1 MVTGSKELIRD
12 MNSTLVI
19 ETILNHGTISR
30 ANISKEIGLTKATIS
45 TIVANL
51 IEKKIIIEVGS
62 DNTKLG
68 RKPILLSIN
77 GDAAYVISI
86 DLGVDKI
93 SAMSTNLIGQI
104 NVEID
109 RVTPD
114 NNSSIKKTL
123 IDIIEEINLK
133 SKPSH
138 YGLVG
143 ITLGIHGVVKDNKVF
158 FTPYYSLVNTD
169 LQTSLEDYFDT
180 NVFLENEANL
190 SVLGESMFLPAEY
203 KNIANISVHSGVGL
217 GLLIDD
223 ELYTGFSGYAG
234 EIGHTI
240 IEPGGRPCPCGNEGC
255 LEQYLSEQAL
265 LKEYKDKKGIENISF
280 EDFSLDYKEG
290 NKYAK
295 ETVEKFIKYMAICV
309 NNILNTY
316 NPDVVIINS
325 SFTSNFPDLTKEIE
339 NSLNSRLNSV
349 LHVYPSRLKNSGR
362 LLGGASMAIKDFLE
376 INYMQ
381 FKYSD
386 IIN

>member
-190 SVLGESMFLPAEY
+190 SVLGESMFLPA
-203 KNIANISVHSGVGL
+203 
-217 GLLIDD
+217 
-223 ELYTGFSGYAG
+223 
-234 EIGHTI
+234 
-240 IEPGGRPCPCGNEGC
+240 
-255 LEQYLSEQAL
+255 
-265 LKEYKDKKGIENISF
+265 
-280 EDFSLDYKEG
+280 
-290 NKYAK
+290 
-295 ETVEKFIKYMAICV
+295 
-309 NNILNTY
+309 
-316 NPDVVIINS
+316 
-325 SFTSNFPDLTKEIE
+325 
-339 NSLNSRLNSV
+339 
-349 LHVYPSRLKNSGR
+349 
-362 LLGGASMAIKDFLE
+362 
-376 INYMQ
+376 
-381 FKYSD
+381 
-386 IIN
+386 